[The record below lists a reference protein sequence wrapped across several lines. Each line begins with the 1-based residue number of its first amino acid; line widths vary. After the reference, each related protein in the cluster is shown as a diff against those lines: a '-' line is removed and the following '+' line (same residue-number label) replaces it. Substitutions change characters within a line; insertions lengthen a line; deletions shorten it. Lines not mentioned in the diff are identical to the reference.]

1 MLFHVLFFHST
12 LFMGS
17 VGSLFLSYMGWHSV
31 FIFHGL
37 MALLW
42 ACLWRYY
49 LVLPEFELGNIKMV
63 EPSSSERAHLLNVPW
78 ETFGRHPAVWFV
90 CCHYHQC
97 HHSHYRCHHHDYM
110 IVWFICPCVCS
121 LRRTVISCGAKC
133 FNNRSESH
141 HQIVDQTT
149 WSNVTLRLNFL
160 YLSLLL
166 ECWCF
171 CCCYCCDFI
180 VNLFLLSV
188 LTFLS
193 SFNCLHVFLSTY
205 SFFLCT
211 NMNS

>member
-1 MLFHVLFFHST
+1 MMFHVLFFRST

-49 LVLPEFELGNIKMV
+49 LVLPEFELGSIKMV

-97 HHSHYRCHHHDYM
+97 HHSHYHCHHHDYM

-121 LRRTVISCGAKC
+121 LRRTAISCGAKC
-133 FNNRSESH
+133 FNNHSESH

-171 CCCYCCDFI
+171 CCCYRCDFI
-180 VNLFLLSV
+180 VNLFYCQCWYFFLV
-188 LTFLS
+188 LI
-193 SFNCLHVFLSTY
+193 VY
-205 SFFLCT
+205 MSFFLLIPFF
-211 NMNS
+211 MY